1 MNMMPKHWREYLQDM
16 SLATVFFKESIRH
29 KRLTEWELHVN
40 AYKALKAHL
49 VLPSLPGTEG
59 IDFIAGHLDILDR
72 KLGSL
77 LTFHG
82 MLAAVVGLYLNVF
95 LSGRVGQLS
104 GWFWAF
110 AVVWMA
116 TTLLCLLAMAWVPWG
131 NLGDKPT
138 IPEAETG
145 QVQALIGTVITRTAF
160 FRLAVPLTFIWLL
173 LFALTAWTTKKGT
186 DVQLNSHPPPSGG
199 TEVGSSS
206 HPPPNRGANGAKHS
220 ELLGTVGPFTSGFGC
235 SNRPVLEDG
244 VLKALLGVQRISPTT
259 IRLIG
264 SADAQSLRPSLT
276 KEFGNNAGLALT
288 RARCVAGWLA
298 QALGPRTI
306 PLDLTVKDA
315 MDRSPDAMKH
325 GRASDRGVQVWAI
338 P

>member
-1 MNMMPKHWREYLQDM
+1 MNQMMPKHWREYLQDM
-16 SLATVFFKESIRH
+16 SLSTVFFKESIRH
-29 KRLTEWELHVN
+29 RRLTEWELHVN

-131 NLGDKPT
+131 NLGDKQT
-138 IPEAETG
+138 FQEAESG
-145 QVQALIGTVITRTAF
+145 QIQALIGTVITRTGF
-160 FRLAVPLTFIWLL
+160 FTGRTTDIYLAPALCTDRL
-173 LFALTAWTTKKGT
+173 
-186 DVQLNSHPPPSGG
+186 DN
-199 TEVGSSS
+199 
-206 HPPPNRGANGAKHS
+206 
-220 ELLGTVGPFTSGFGC
+220 
-235 SNRPVLEDG
+235 
-244 VLKALLGVQRISPTT
+244 
-259 IRLIG
+259 
-264 SADAQSLRPSLT
+264 
-276 KEFGNNAGLALT
+276 
-288 RARCVAGWLA
+288 
-298 QALGPRTI
+298 
-306 PLDLTVKDA
+306 
-315 MDRSPDAMKH
+315 
-325 GRASDRGVQVWAI
+325 
-338 P
+338 